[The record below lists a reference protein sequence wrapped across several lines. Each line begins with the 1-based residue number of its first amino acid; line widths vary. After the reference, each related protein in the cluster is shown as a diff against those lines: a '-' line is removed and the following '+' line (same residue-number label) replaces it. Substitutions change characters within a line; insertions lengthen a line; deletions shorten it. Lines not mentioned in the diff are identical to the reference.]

1 MLKKFYSD
9 LENTNWGF
17 MVFVAAVCLPS
28 VAAGF
33 HCLLNIW
40 RGKALETFGLGIMA
54 HPILT
59 NLGVTYLEVF
69 IGSMVTLIAL
79 LVGLYLRYR
88 YYRDERDFMKKY
100 NIKGKAGF
108 SRDFKPSGHGNHYDT
123 GHDE

>member
-17 MVFVAAVCLPS
+17 IVFVVAICLPS
-28 VAAGF
+28 VVVGF

-40 RGKALETFGLGIMA
+40 RGKALETFDVGIMA

-69 IGSMVTLIAL
+69 IGDIVTLIAL

-100 NIKGKAGF
+100 NIKGKSGF
-108 SRDFKPSGHGNHYDT
+108 SQNFKPSGHDNHYNT
-123 GHDE
+123 SHDE